1 MKADILDIG
10 GKSTGRSIELSE
22 DVFDVKANEH
32 AVYLAVKAYQSAQQQ
47 GTHSTKERNAVKGST
62 RKIKKQKGTG
72 TARAGDIKNPIFRGG
87 GRIFG
92 PRPRSHR
99 KRVNKKVSRLARTS
113 VLSDRL
119 SNGHI
124 LFMEDFSFDVPK
136 TKEFRGILKSLGL
149 QSEKVLF
156 VSGENERSVFL
167 SARNMP
173 NVNAKTVDSVNIFDL
188 MQANKILMTESAGEK
203 LNTLLS

>member
-10 GKSTGRSIELSE
+10 GQTTGRSIELSE
-22 DVFDVKANEH
+22 SVFNVEGNEH

-47 GTHSTKERNAVKGST
+47 GTHSSKERNAVAGST

-92 PRPRSHR
+92 PRPRSYR

-124 LFMEDFSFDVPK
+124 MFLEDFSFDAPK
-136 TKEFRGILKSLGL
+136 TKEFANILNSLDLHG
-149 QSEKVLF
+149 QKVLF
-156 VSGENERSVFL
+156 ISGENERSVFL
-167 SARNMP
+167 SARNLP

-203 LNTLLS
+203 MNTLLS

>member
-10 GKSTGRSIELSE
+10 GKATGRSVELSE
-22 DVFDVKANEH
+22 RVFNVEGNEH

-47 GTHSTKERNAVKGST
+47 GTHSAKERNAVTGST

-92 PRPRSHR
+92 PRPRTYR

-113 VLSDRL
+113 VLSDRF

-124 LFMEDFSFDVPK
+124 LVLEDFSFDAPK
-136 TKEFRGILKSLGL
+136 TKAFKDMLLALKL
-149 QSEKVLF
+149 QNEKILF

-167 SARNMP
+167 SARNLP
-173 NVNAKTVDSVNIFDL
+173 NVNARTVDSINIFDL
-188 MQANKILMTESAGEK
+188 MQAHKILFTESAAEK

>member
-10 GKSTGRSIELSE
+10 GKSTGRSVELSE
-22 DVFDVKANEH
+22 DVFQVEGNEH

-47 GTHSTKERNAVKGST
+47 GTHSAKERNAVAGST

-92 PRPRSHR
+92 PRPRSYR
-99 KRVNKKVSRLARTS
+99 KRINKKVSRVARTS

-119 SNGHI
+119 AKGMISVI
-124 LFMEDFSFDVPK
+124 EDFSFDSPK
-136 TKEFRGILKSLGL
+136 TKEFVQIL
-149 QSEKVLF
+149 QSLNIQDQKVLF
-156 VSGENERSVFL
+156 LSGENEHHVFL
-167 SARNMP
+167 STRNLP
-173 NVNAKTVDSVNIFDL
+173 NVNAKTVGSVNIYDL
-188 MQANKILMTESAGEK
+188 MQANQILFTETAAEK
-203 LNTLLS
+203 MNTLLS

>member
-10 GKSTGRSIELSE
+10 GKATGRSVELSE
-22 DVFDVKANEH
+22 SVFNVEGNEH

-47 GTHSTKERNAVKGST
+47 GTHSAKERNAVTGST

-92 PRPRSHR
+92 PRPRTYR

-113 VLSDRL
+113 VLSDRF

-124 LFMEDFSFDVPK
+124 LVLEDFSFDAPK
-136 TKEFRGILKSLGL
+136 TKAFKDMLLALKL
-149 QSEKVLF
+149 QNEKILF

-167 SARNMP
+167 SARNLP
-173 NVNAKTVDSVNIFDL
+173 NVNARTVDSINIFDL
-188 MQANKILMTESAGEK
+188 MQAHKILFTESAAEK

>member
-1 MKADILDIG
+1 MKAEILDIG
-10 GKSTGRSIELSE
+10 GKSTGRSVELA
-22 DVFDVKANEH
+22 DNVFQVEGNEH
-32 AVYLAVKAYQSAQQQ
+32 AVYLAVNAFNSAQQQ
-47 GTHSTKERNAVKGST
+47 GTHSAKERNAIAGST

-99 KRVNKKVSRLARTS
+99 KRINKKVSRLARTS

-119 SNGHI
+119 ANGQLMI
-124 LFMEDFSFDVPK
+124 MEDFSFDAPK
-136 TKEFRGILKSLGL
+136 TKEFVSILKSLDVSD
-149 QSEKVLF
+149 QKILF
-156 VSGENERSVFL
+156 VAGEGESSVFL
-167 SARNMP
+167 SARNIP
-173 NVNAKTVDSVNIFDL
+173 KVNAKTVGSLHIYDL
-188 MQANKILMTESAGEK
+188 MEANKIILTESAAEK

>member
-10 GKSTGRSIELSE
+10 GKATGRSVELSE
-22 DVFDVKANEH
+22 DVFQVEGNEH

-47 GTHSTKERNAVKGST
+47 GTHSAKERNAVAGST

-99 KRVNKKVSRLARTS
+99 KRINKKVSRLARTS

-119 SNGHI
+119 EKGMI
-124 LFMEDFSFDVPK
+124 TVVEDFSFDLPK
-136 TKEFRGILKSLGL
+136 TKEFVQIL
-149 QSEKVLF
+149 QSLNIQDEKVLF
-156 VSGENERSVFL
+156 LSGENEQHVFL
-167 SARNMP
+167 STRNLP
-173 NVNAKTVDSVNIFDL
+173 NVNAKTVSSVNIYDL
-188 MQANKILMTESAGEK
+188 MQANQILFTESAAEK
-203 LNTLLS
+203 MNTLLS

>member
-22 DVFDVKANEH
+22 SVFQVEGNEH

-47 GTHSTKERNAVKGST
+47 GTHSAKERNAVAGST

-92 PRPRSHR
+92 PRPRSYR

-119 SNGHI
+119 ANGKITI
-124 LFMEDFSFDVPK
+124 LEDFAFDSPK
-136 TKEFRGILKSLGL
+136 TKEFVQILKSLDV
-149 QSEKVLF
+149 QDKKVLF
-156 VSGENERSVFL
+156 VSGENEQQVFL
-167 SARNMP
+167 SARNLP
-173 NVNAKTVDSVNIFDL
+173 NVNAKTVGSVNIYDL
-188 MQANKILMTESAGEK
+188 MQANQLLFTESAAEK
-203 LNTLLS
+203 MNTLLS

>member
-1 MKADILDIG
+1 MKAEILDIG
-10 GKSTGRSIELSE
+10 GKSTGRSVELA
-22 DVFDVKANEH
+22 DNVFQVEGNEH
-32 AVYLAVKAYQSAQQQ
+32 AVYLAVNAFNSAQQQ
-47 GTHSTKERNAVKGST
+47 GTHSAKERNAIAGST

-99 KRVNKKVSRLARTS
+99 KRINKKVSRLARTS

-119 SNGHI
+119 ANGQLMI
-124 LFMEDFSFDVPK
+124 MENFSFDAPK
-136 TKEFRGILKSLGL
+136 TKEFVSILKSLDVND
-149 QSEKVLF
+149 QKVLF
-156 VSGENERSVFL
+156 VAGEGESSVFL
-167 SARNMP
+167 SARNIP
-173 NVNAKTVDSVNIFDL
+173 KVNAKTVGSLHIYDL
-188 MQANKILMTESAGEK
+188 MEANKIILTESAAEK